1 MVRVFMIFDNSL
13 KLNIVI
19 DSEALSGALQYLVLV
34 KGSIIWKQFPTKNE

>member
-1 MVRVFMIFDNSL
+1 MVRVFIFDNSL